1 MRKVFAVSAILFVPA
16 LIIFF
21 FLAFGKNQYQAL
33 PIFGKKIPMNEVN
46 GKADTLYH
54 SVGSF
59 FLTDLGKDAENEIKN
74 KIVVTAFVN
83 PSCLGSCD
91 FAYGQIK
98 RFAEAVVDE
107 SAIKLLVFVPD
118 SAKNNFAAFKKKF
131 SLEGPNVLVCPIPA
145 DTLASVAVNEYL
157 LNADNFKGQTMEWQL
172 VLIDW
177 QRRIRGYYDS
187 TKKRDIDD
195 LLGSLSVLGKEKDI
209 VVGKA
214 QEEEITNAVKH

>member
-1 MRKVFAVSAILFVPA
+1 
-16 LIIFF
+16 
-21 FLAFGKNQYQAL
+21 
-33 PIFGKKIPMNEVN
+33 MNEVN

-59 FLTDLGKDAENEIKN
+59 FLTDSGKDAENEIKN
-74 KIVVTAFVN
+74 KIVVAAFVN
-83 PSCLGSCD
+83 PSCMGACD

-98 RFAEAVVDE
+98 RFAESVVDE
-107 SAIKLLVFVPD
+107 SAVKLLIFVPD
-118 SAKNNFAAFKKKF
+118 SAINNLAAFKKKF

-157 LNADNFKGQTMEWQL
+157 LNPQNFKGQSTEWQL

-177 QRRIRGYYDS
+177 ERRIRGYYDS

-195 LLGSLSVLGKEKDI
+195 LLGSLSVLGKEKDN
-209 VVGKA
+209 VVLNS
-214 QEEEITNAVKH
+214 QEEEITNAAKH